1 MGGSG
6 RDLLT
11 DEMRKKIKKYY
22 LVQNEN
28 GRYYGAFPLGERGKL
43 EAQAYAKVL
52 KKRHKENF
60 NVVEA

>member
-1 MGGSG
+1 
-6 RDLLT
+6 
-11 DEMRKKIKKYY
+11 MRKKIKKYY

-28 GRYYGAFPLGERGKL
+28 GSRYYGAFPLGERGKL
-43 EAQAYAKVL
+43 EAEAYAKVL